1 MSRAEGSPAAPVTS
15 PGAGFAVEH
24 RLDEHRLDELHLDEP
39 HLDEHLRTRPA
50 EPLRPYVAWYTGYRQ
65 RGVPPARHRGLP
77 SPFLTFIITLDEPLV
92 MLAHPDPRQ
101 RPGTFHTLLGG
112 LHSAPAIIAHE
123 GAQSGIQV
131 ALRPLGTRA
140 LLGLPA
146 GELAEID
153 VPAEAVLSD
162 LCSELRT
169 RVLAA
174 TAWPERFAVLDEI
187 LLRRMTVTTAGHD
200 VAPEVGW
207 AWRQLL
213 TSGGAILVSD
223 LAEQTGWSGRYLAS
237 RFRAEIGLTPK
248 AAARVIRFNRARH
261 LLARQAAATGTA
273 ASPGPRTGTGTGTES
288 GTGGHR
294 LADLAAACG
303 YFDQAHLARD
313 FRALAG
319 CPPSQWLAEEFRNVQ
334 AVGDLAGGPWVDQAW

>member
-1 MSRAEGSPAAPVTS
+1 MSPAEGSPAALVTS
-15 PGAGFAVEH
+15 PGPV
-24 RLDEHRLDELHLDEP
+24 DEHCRA
-39 HLDEHLRTRPA
+39 RPA

-92 MLAHPDPRQ
+92 MLAHPDPGQ
-101 RPGTFHTLLGG
+101 RPGTFNTLLGG
-112 LHSAPAIIAHE
+112 LHSAPALIAHE

-131 ALRPLGTRA
+131 ALCPLGTRA

-174 TAWPERFAVLDEI
+174 TTWPQRFAVLDEI
-187 LLRRMTVTTAGHD
+187 LIRRMNVARARTD

-223 LAEQTGWSGRYLAS
+223 LAERTGWSGRHLAS
-237 RFRAEIGLTPK
+237 RFRTEIGLTPK
-248 AAARVIRFNRARH
+248 AAARVIRFSRARH
-261 LLARQAAATGTA
+261 LLARQATA
-273 ASPGPRTGTGTGTES
+273 S
-288 GTGGHR
+288 GGYR

-303 YFDQAHLARD
+303 YFDQAHLARE

-319 CPPSQWLAEEFRNVQ
+319 CPPSQWLAEEFRNIQ
-334 AVGDLAGGPWVDQAW
+334 AAGDLAGGAWTDRAW

>member
-1 MSRAEGSPAAPVTS
+1 MSRAEGSTVTSRGAGAPV
-15 PGAGFAVEH
+15 
-24 RLDEHRLDELHLDEP
+24 DEHYRA
-39 HLDEHLRTRPA
+39 RPA
-50 EPLRPYVAWYTGYRQ
+50 EPLRPYVASYTGYRQ
-65 RGVPPARHRGLP
+65 RGVPPGRHRGLP
-77 SPFLTFIITLDEPLV
+77 SPFLTFIVTLDEPLV
-92 MLAHPDPRQ
+92 ILAHPDPGQ
-101 RPGTFHTLLGG
+101 PPGTFKTLLGG
-112 LHSAPAIIAHE
+112 LHSAPALIVHE

-146 GELAEID
+146 GELSEID

-174 TAWPERFAVLDEI
+174 TTWPGRFAVLDEI
-187 LLRRMTVTTAGHD
+187 LLRRMNLGYSSHD

-223 LAEQTGWSGRYLAS
+223 LAEQTGWSGRHLAS

-261 LLARQAAATGTA
+261 LLARQAAAPAITTA
-273 ASPGPRTGTGTGTES
+273 MATATA
-288 GTGGHR
+288 TGGYR
-294 LADLAAACG
+294 LADLAATCG
-303 YFDQAHLARD
+303 YFDQAHLARE
-313 FRALAG
+313 FNALAG

-334 AVGDLAGGPWVDQAW
+334 AAGDPAGGTWSDQAW

>member
-1 MSRAEGSPAAPVTS
+1 MSRAEGSTAGPVTS
-15 PGAGFAVEH
+15 PGAGAPV
-24 RLDEHRLDELHLDEP
+24 DEHC
-39 HLDEHLRTRPA
+39 RTRPA

-77 SPFLTFIITLDEPLV
+77 SPFLTFIVTLDEPLV
-92 MLAHPDPRQ
+92 ILAHPDPGQ
-101 RPGTFHTLLGG
+101 KAGQFTTLLGG
-112 LHSAPAIIAHE
+112 LHSAPALIAHE

-162 LCSELRT
+162 VCAELRA
-169 RVLAA
+169 RVIAA

-187 LLRRMTVTTAGHD
+187 LIRRMNVAPAAARNP

-223 LAEQTGWSGRYLAS
+223 LAEQTGWSGRHLAS
-237 RFRAEIGLTPK
+237 RFREEIGLTPK
-248 AAARVIRFNRARH
+248 AAARVIRFTRARQ
-261 LLARQAAATGTA
+261 LLARQATAITTATATA
-273 ASPGPRTGTGTGTES
+273 TATAIATANATVG
-288 GTGGHR
+288 GTGGYR
-294 LADLAAACG
+294 LADLAATCG
-303 YFDQAHLARD
+303 YFDQAHLARE

-334 AVGDLAGGPWVDQAW
+334 APDDLVEGAWADRTW

>member
-1 MSRAEGSPAAPVTS
+1 MSRAEGSPAVQVTS
-15 PGAGFAVEH
+15 PGPV
-24 RLDEHRLDELHLDEP
+24 DEHCRG
-39 HLDEHLRTRPA
+39 RPA
-50 EPLRPYVAWYTGYRQ
+50 EPLRPFVAGYAGYRQ
-65 RGVPPARHRGLP
+65 RGFAPARHRGLP

-92 MLAHPDPRQ
+92 ILAHPDPGQ
-101 RPGTFHTLLGG
+101 PPGTFSTLLGG
-112 LHSAPAIIAHE
+112 LHSAPALIAHE

-162 LCSELRT
+162 LCGELRA
-169 RVLAA
+169 RILAA

-187 LLRRMTVTTAGHD
+187 LLRRMR
-200 VAPEVGW
+200 VAPPSMRPDLAPEIGW

-223 LAEQTGWSGRYLAS
+223 LAEQTGWSSRHLAS

-261 LLARQAAATGTA
+261 LLVRQAIATATATATAPAITTATATATG
-273 ASPGPRTGTGTGTES
+273 GY
-288 GTGGHR
+288 R
-294 LADLAAACG
+294 LADLAATCG
-303 YFDQAHLARD
+303 YFDQAHLARE
-313 FRALAG
+313 FNALAG

-334 AVGDLAGGPWVDQAW
+334 AAGDPAGGTWSDQAW

>member
-1 MSRAEGSPAAPVTS
+1 MSRAEGSPAAPATS
-15 PGAGFAVEH
+15 PGPI
-24 RLDEHRLDELHLDEP
+24 DEHCRA
-39 HLDEHLRTRPA
+39 RPA

-92 MLAHPDPRQ
+92 ILAHPDSRQ
-101 RPGTFHTLLGG
+101 GPGTFTTLLGG
-112 LHSAPAIIAHE
+112 LHSAPALIVHE

-153 VPAEAVLSD
+153 VPAEVVLSD

-169 RVLAA
+169 RVLQA

-187 LLRRMTVTTAGHD
+187 LIRSMNVAPAPARPD

-223 LAEQTGWSGRYLAS
+223 LAEQTGWSGRHLAS

-248 AAARVIRFNRARH
+248 AAARVIRFHRARH
-261 LLARQAAATGTA
+261 LLARQATATATGTGTA
-273 ASPGPRTGTGTGTES
+273 A
-288 GTGGHR
+288 GTGGYR

-303 YFDQAHLARD
+303 YFDQAHLARE

-319 CPPSQWLAEEFRNVQ
+319 CPPSQWLAEEYRGEFRNVQ
-334 AVGDLAGGPWVDQAW
+334 AAGDLAEGSWADRTW

>member
-1 MSRAEGSPAAPVTS
+1 
-15 PGAGFAVEH
+15 
-24 RLDEHRLDELHLDEP
+24 
-39 HLDEHLRTRPA
+39 
-50 EPLRPYVAWYTGYRQ
+50 VAWYTGYRQ

-92 MLAHPDPRQ
+92 ILAHPDPGQ
-101 RPGTFHTLLGG
+101 RPGNFATLLGG
-112 LHSAPAIIAHE
+112 LHSAPALIAHE

-146 GELAEID
+146 GELAGID

-162 LCSELRT
+162 LCAELRA

-174 TAWPERFAVLDEI
+174 TGWPGRFAILDEI
-187 LLRRMTVTTAGHD
+187 LLRRMTVAPAAARHD
-200 VAPEVGW
+200 VAPEVTW

-223 LAEQTGWSGRYLAS
+223 LAEQTGWTGRHLAR
-237 RFRAEIGLTPK
+237 RFREEVGLTPK
-248 AAARVIRFNRARH
+248 AAARVVRFHRARH
-261 LLARQAAATGTA
+261 LLTRQAAA
-273 ASPGPRTGTGTGTES
+273 PGGR
-288 GTGGHR
+288 GGYR
-294 LADLAAACG
+294 LADLAVTCG
-303 YFDQAHLARD
+303 YFDQAHLARE

-319 CPPSQWLAEEFRNVQ
+319 CPPSQWLAEEYRGEFRNVQ
-334 AVGDLAGGPWVDQAW
+334 AADGAGEGAWA

>member
-1 MSRAEGSPAAPVTS
+1 MSRVEGSSAVSVTS
-15 PGAGFAVEH
+15 PGPV
-24 RLDEHRLDELHLDEP
+24 DEHCRA
-39 HLDEHLRTRPA
+39 RPA

-92 MLAHPDPRQ
+92 MLAHPDPGQ
-101 RPGTFHTLLGG
+101 RPGTFDTLLGG
-112 LHSAPAIIAHE
+112 LHSAPALIAHE

-153 VPAEAVLSD
+153 VPAEAVLSG
-162 LCSELRT
+162 LCAELRT

-174 TAWPERFAVLDEI
+174 ATWPQRFAVLDEI
-187 LLRRMTVTTAGHD
+187 LLRKMNVAPAAARHD

-213 TSGGAILVSD
+213 TSGGTILVSD
-223 LAEQTGWSGRYLAS
+223 LADQTGWSGRHLAS

-248 AAARVIRFNRARH
+248 AAARVIRFDRARH
-261 LLARQAAATGTA
+261 LLARQAAASATGPTGPTGPMG
-273 ASPGPRTGTGTGTES
+273 PGS
-288 GTGGHR
+288 GYR

-303 YFDQAHLARD
+303 YFDQAHLARE

-319 CPPSQWLAEEFRNVQ
+319 CPPSQWLAEEFRHIH
-334 AVGDLAGGPWVDQAW
+334 AAGDPGEGPWVDRAW

>member
-1 MSRAEGSPAAPVTS
+1 
-15 PGAGFAVEH
+15 
-24 RLDEHRLDELHLDEP
+24 
-39 HLDEHLRTRPA
+39 
-50 EPLRPYVAWYTGYRQ
+50 VAWYTGYRQ
-65 RGVPPARHRGLP
+65 RGVPPGRHRGLP

-92 MLAHPDPRQ
+92 MLAHPDPAQ
-101 RPGTFHTLLGG
+101 PPGTFKTLLGG
-112 LHSAPAIIAHE
+112 LHSAPALIVHE

-174 TAWPERFAVLDEI
+174 TSWPERFAVLDEI
-187 LLRRMTVTTAGHD
+187 LTRRMNVAQGGPD

-207 AWRQLL
+207 AWHQLL

-223 LAEQTGWSGRYLAS
+223 LAEQTGWSGRHLAS
-237 RFRAEIGLTPK
+237 RFREEIGLTPK

-261 LLARQAAATGTA
+261 LLARQATAAATATA
-273 ASPGPRTGTGTGTES
+273 PAAATATS
-288 GTGGHR
+288 TGGYR

-303 YFDQAHLARD
+303 YFDQAHLARE

-319 CPPSQWLAEEFRNVQ
+319 CPPSQWLAEEYPGEFRNVQ
-334 AVGDLAGGPWVDQAW
+334 AAGDLAEGTWVDRAW

>member
-1 MSRAEGSPAAPVTS
+1 MSRAEGSTAARVTS
-15 PGAGFAVEH
+15 PGARAPV
-24 RLDEHRLDELHLDEP
+24 DEHCRA
-39 HLDEHLRTRPA
+39 RPA

-77 SPFLTFIITLDEPLV
+77 SPFLTFIVTLDEPLV
-92 MLAHPDPRQ
+92 ILAHPDPGQ
-101 RPGTFHTLLGG
+101 KPGQFTTLLGG
-112 LHSAPAIIAHE
+112 LHSAPALIVHE

-131 ALRPLGTRA
+131 ALRPLGARA

-162 LCSELRT
+162 LCAELRA

-174 TAWPERFAVLDEI
+174 TAWPDRFAVLDEI
-187 LLRRMTVTTAGHD
+187 LIRRVNVAPAAGRHD

-223 LAEQTGWSGRYLAS
+223 LAEQTGWSGRHLAS
-237 RFRAEIGLTPK
+237 RFREEIGLTPK
-248 AAARVIRFNRARH
+248 AAARVIRFTRARQ
-261 LLARQAAATGTA
+261 LLARQATA
-273 ASPGPRTGTGTGTES
+273 APPAPDGGAGGTKD
-288 GTGGHR
+288 TGGYR
-294 LADLAAACG
+294 LADLAATCG
-303 YFDQAHLARD
+303 YFDQAHLARE

-334 AVGDLAGGPWVDQAW
+334 APDDLGEGAWADRAW

>member
-1 MSRAEGSPAAPVTS
+1 MSRAKGSPAVQVTS
-15 PGAGFAVEH
+15 PGPV
-24 RLDEHRLDELHLDEP
+24 DEHCRA
-39 HLDEHLRTRPA
+39 RPA

-77 SPFLTFIITLDEPLV
+77 SPFLTFIVTLDEPLV
-92 MLAHPDPRQ
+92 MLAHPDPGQ
-101 RPGTFHTLLGG
+101 SPGTFDTLLGG
-112 LHSAPAIIAHE
+112 LHSAPALIAHE

-187 LLRRMTVTTAGHD
+187 LIRRMNVTPAAARPD

-207 AWRQLL
+207 AWHQLL

-223 LAEQTGWSGRYLAS
+223 LAEQTGWSGRHLAS
-237 RFRAEIGLTPK
+237 RFRAEIGLAPK

-261 LLARQAAATGTA
+261 LLARQATVTGPAGLTGP
-273 ASPGPRTGTGTGTES
+273 ASQTGPSAGY
-288 GTGGHR
+288 R
-294 LADLAAACG
+294 LADLAATCG
-303 YFDQAHLARD
+303 YFDQAHLARE
-313 FRALAG
+313 FNALAG

-334 AVGDLAGGPWVDQAW
+334 AAGDLAEGAWTDRTW

>member
-1 MSRAEGSPAAPVTS
+1 MSGMAGSTAGPATS
-15 PGAGFAVEH
+15 PGGQVPV
-24 RLDEHRLDELHLDEP
+24 DEHCRA
-39 HLDEHLRTRPA
+39 RPA
-50 EPLRPYVAWYTGYRQ
+50 EPLRPYVASYTGYRQ

-92 MLAHPDPRQ
+92 ILAHPDPGQ
-101 RPGTFHTLLGG
+101 QPGQFATLLGG
-112 LHSAPAIIAHE
+112 LHSAPALIAHE

-162 LCSELRT
+162 LSAELRA

-174 TAWPERFAVLDEI
+174 AGWTERFAVLDEI
-187 LLRRMTVTTAGHD
+187 LIRRMGAGLAAARRD
-200 VAPEVGW
+200 VAPEVSW

-213 TSGGAILVSD
+213 ASGGAIRAAE
-223 LAEQTGWSGRYLAS
+223 LAEQTGWSGHHLAA

-261 LLARQAAATGTA
+261 LLAGQAAAPA
-273 ASPGPRTGTGTGTES
+273 PAPALAPGD
-288 GTGGHR
+288 GGR
-294 LADLAAACG
+294 GYGLADLAVTCG
-303 YFDQAHLARD
+303 YFDQAHLARE

-334 AVGDLAGGPWVDQAW
+334 ATAGFEQAAWG